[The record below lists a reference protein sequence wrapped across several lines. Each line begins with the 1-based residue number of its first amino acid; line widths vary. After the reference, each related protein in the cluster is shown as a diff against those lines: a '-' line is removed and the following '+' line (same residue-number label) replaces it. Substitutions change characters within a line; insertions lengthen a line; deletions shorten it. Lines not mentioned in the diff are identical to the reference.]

1 MPKTKFPAL
10 SSIASLTSL
19 VSQWVSRPSQQP
31 FLCQPQ
37 PQAHGRI
44 LDEEEDDDDAVAP
57 PVPRPGIKATGVTS
71 LGWLDGWLCWLV
83 FDDAVLY
90 S

>member
-19 VSQWVSRPSQQP
+19 VSHGFPDP
-31 FLCQPQ
+31 PQ

-44 LDEEEDDDDAVAP
+44 LDEEEDDDDAGTAP
-57 PVPRPGIKATGVTS
+57 PVPRPGYK
-71 LGWLDGWLCWLV
+71 
-83 FDDAVLY
+83 
-90 S
+90 